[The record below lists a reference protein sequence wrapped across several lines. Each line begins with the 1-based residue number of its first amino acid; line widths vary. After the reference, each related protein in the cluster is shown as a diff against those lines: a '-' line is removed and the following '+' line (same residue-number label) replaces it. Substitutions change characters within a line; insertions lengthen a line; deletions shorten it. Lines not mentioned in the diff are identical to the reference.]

1 MGVLKN
7 SCCLIQNYIM
17 ESGFE
22 DDFAPMQSSNG
33 VVPEDSSFILGQDEA
48 EVPEESPKKN
58 SEGGDAG
65 DDPNSTASSDL
76 SLSVSKQTE
85 PREDPEVIKLWKEN
99 QIKMLQEKDE
109 DEEKAKEALKKQAK
123 TELEDWYKQHSE
135 QLSKLQAANRAA
147 SISYEQELET
157 TTEKLTPGTEWERVA
172 KLCDFNPKTARNTK
186 DVGRMRSVILQ
197 LKQEGSSPTVPHG
210 V

>member
-1 MGVLKN
+1 MGTAVVEISN
-7 SCCLIQNYIM
+7 TM

-33 VVPEDSSFILGQDEA
+33 VVAEDSSFILGQDEA

-109 DEEKAKEALKKQAK
+109 DEEKAKEALKKEA
-123 TELEDWYKQHSE
+123 
-135 QLSKLQAANRAA
+135 
-147 SISYEQELET
+147 

-186 DVGRMRSVILQ
+186 DV
-197 LKQEGSSPTVPHG
+197 
-210 V
+210 

>member
-1 MGVLKN
+1 MNLK
-7 SCCLIQNYIM
+7 SQKK
-17 ESGFE
+17 
-22 DDFAPMQSSNG
+22 AQ
-33 VVPEDSSFILGQDEA
+33 
-48 EVPEESPKKN
+48 KKN
-58 SEGGDAG
+58 SEGGDGG

-99 QIKMLQEKDE
+99 QVKMLQEKDE
-109 DEEKAKEALKKQAK
+109 NEEKAKEALKQQAK

-135 QLSKLQAANRAA
+135 QLSKLQEANRAA

-157 TTEKLTPGTEWERVA
+157 TTEKLIPGTEWERVA

-197 LKQEGSSPTVPHG
+197 LKQEGSAPIVPHG

>member
-1 MGVLKN
+1 MGTHSSDTAVLEISN
-7 SCCLIQNYIM
+7 TM

-33 VVPEDSSFILGQDEA
+33 VVAEDSSFILGQDEP
-48 EVPEESPKKN
+48 EVTEESPKKN
-58 SEGGDAG
+58 SEGGDGG

-99 QIKMLQEKDE
+99 QVKMLQEKDE
-109 DEEKAKEALKKQAK
+109 NEEKAKEALKQQAK
-123 TELEDWYKQHSE
+123 TELEDWYKQ
-135 QLSKLQAANRAA
+135 
-147 SISYEQELET
+147 ELET
-157 TTEKLTPGTEWERVA
+157 TTEKLIPGTEWERVA

-197 LKQEGSSPTVPHG
+197 LKQEGSAPIVPHG